1 MKEILLKEIEAIFKQ
16 DEKSDK
22 ELCVDL
28 IKTIRKHEKNQLP
41 DPTVETLSSLFNSRL
56 NKIINGEEMES
67 NISTGFDNIDRIIG
81 GFSYGELVLIAAR
94 PGMGKTSLLMM
105 LSLKISKQ
113 SPVLFIT
120 FSMTAKEI
128 TKRFNSILTGISFK
142 SNDNFSE
149 SEILILQDLADE
161 IGQYKIHL
169 SDDCHRNIAALK
181 DLCIQ
186 QVKENG
192 VRCVF
197 FDNIQTINSSR
208 YYQNRHQELEYIMHE
223 LKQLAKQLDIC
234 IILDSQL
241 SRAVETRGGTKRPMM
256 SDLRDSGAL
265 ENIADKVV
273 FIYRPEYYEIVEDE
287 YGNDTRGTAEIIISK
302 NTSGPIGTAKL
313 AFIARTASFRDI
325 DDTEIVP
332 FDSSFTFDNKR
343 LKDLDDHTTPPF

>member
-41 DPTVETLSSLFNSRL
+41 VPTVETLSSLFNSIL

-94 PGMGKTSLLMM
+94 PGMGKTSMLMM

-149 SEILILQDLADE
+149 SEKLILQDLADE

-169 SDDCHRNIAALK
+169 SDDCHRNITAIK

-241 SRAVETRGGTKRPMM
+241 SRAVETRGGAKRPMM

-265 ENIADKVV
+265 ENIADKVL

-287 YGNDTRGTAEIIISK
+287 DGNDTRGTAEIIISK

-313 AFIARTASFRDI
+313 AFIGRTGSFRNI
-325 DDTEIVP
+325 DDTEIMP
-332 FDSSFTFDNKR
+332 IDKNFTFNNKR